1 MNGKPNPNPV
11 VIQVNEPGLNLIK
24 AICNSALKQ
33 DGIEALNAVNL
44 ILSNVRG
51 IAPPQTKAPRTQPLP
66 EKIIPIKDGKKK
78 KD

>member
-1 MNGKPNPNPV
+1 MNANPNPV
-11 VIQVNEPGLNLIK
+11 VIQVNEQGLGLIK

-51 IAPPQTKAPRTQPLP
+51 IVPPQVGSPAGKKEAN
-66 EKIIPIKDGKKK
+66 IIPIKGDKKK
-78 KD
+78 KE